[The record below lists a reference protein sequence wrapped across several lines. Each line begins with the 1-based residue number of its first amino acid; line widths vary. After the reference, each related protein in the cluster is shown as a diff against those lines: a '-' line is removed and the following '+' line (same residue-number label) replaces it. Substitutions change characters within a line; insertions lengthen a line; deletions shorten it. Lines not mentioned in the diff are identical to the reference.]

1 MLTTKKENIM
11 SENEKINP
19 QIMEIEIGIREMRK
33 IKIYPLSMAD
43 QLSLTNLI
51 STSIA
56 AHVAKEEGGDMA
68 VVAFILELVKE
79 NIGRILT
86 MVTDGGDE
94 KLLENI
100 SNLQAAGIAEAVYEV
115 NYGIVAKNFKSL
127 FGKVMTLFPSERPL
141 PQSVSDMDTD
151 LMTSTESPSE
161 TEALPSDS

>member
-1 MLTTKKENIM
+1 M

-19 QIMEIEIGIREMRK
+19 QIMEIEIGIREMRN
-33 IKIYPLSMAD
+33 ITIYPLSMAD

-86 MVTDGGDE
+86 MVTDEDD